1 MSESFS
7 QSLKNGDVDAYN
19 KLFKTHYSK
28 LYNYAFKLSNNED
41 LTQDIVQETFIKLWI
56 HRKRIKPNLSISNY
70 LLTICRNE
78 FLSHARKRKKERAFL
93 DQIKIETAYEV
104 SLEDEQKPSKIEDLN
119 KSISALPPRCK
130 EVIYLSKF
138 ENMKYIAIAKK
149 MNISIK
155 TVENHMSRAF
165 VKLRKDLK

>member
-7 QSLKNGDVDAYN
+7 QSLKNGNLDAYN
-19 KLFKTHYSK
+19 KLFKMHYSK
-28 LYNYAFKLSNNED
+28 LYNYAYKLSNDND
-41 LTQDIVQETFIKLWI
+41 IAQDIVQESFIKLWI
-56 HRKRIKPNLSISNY
+56 HRKNIKPHLSIKNY
-70 LLTICRNE
+70 LLKICRNE
-78 FLSHARKRKKERAFL
+78 FLIYVRKKKKERAFL

-104 SLEDEQKPSKIEDLN
+104 LLEVDQKPSKIEAVN
-119 KSISALPPRCK
+119 KSINGLPPRCR

-138 ENMKYIAIAKK
+138 ENMKYRAIAKK

-155 TVENHMSRAF
+155 TVENHVSRAF